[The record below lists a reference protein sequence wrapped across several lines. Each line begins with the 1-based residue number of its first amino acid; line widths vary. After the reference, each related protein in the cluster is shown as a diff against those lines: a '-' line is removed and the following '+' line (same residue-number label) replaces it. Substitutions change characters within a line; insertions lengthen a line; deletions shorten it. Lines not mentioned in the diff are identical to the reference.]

1 MSKILIVDDEQL
13 SRVIL
18 KQITTSLGH
27 EAVVVENGEKAIER
41 LKQMKFDI
49 ILTDFSMPKMNGF
62 ELTKK
67 ALEIDAGLIVILIT
81 AYGTIKDAVEAI
93 KLGAF
98 DYLTK
103 PVNKDELELA
113 IKRALERISLVKEVT
128 LLRQKIAKDEPELE
142 YLTENNDIKKIL
154 NEAVKLGDSDS
165 TILIT
170 GESGT
175 GKEYLARFIHKNSP
189 RANNQ
194 FVVVSCSSI
203 PGQVLESQLFGHVK
217 GAFDD
222 AHEDHKGYLE
232 MADDGTIFLDNISEL
247 DPQLQLKLV
256 SVLQNKQFT
265 RVGDDKVVSTN
276 ARIIAA
282 SSKNLQDLIKEG
294 KFRED
299 LYYILNVFEFHLP
312 ALKDR
317 PEDIILYFLKFVN
330 DFGKKNNKK
339 IKEISPEIKS
349 ALLNYEWPGNIREL
363 KNTAE
368 RVTILCESGK
378 ITADLLPDKMFIT
391 DGDVEDS
398 DILLTNDFNENKKEI
413 IKQFEKKFISKFLKL
428 NRGNVTATAREINY
442 HPVTLRQKIITLGIN
457 PKDFKKKLN

>member
-1 MSKILIVDDEQL
+1 MAKILIVDDEQI

-18 KQITTSLGH
+18 KQIVTNAGH
-27 EAVVVENGEKAIER
+27 EAVAVESGEKALER
-41 LKQMKFDI
+41 LDKVKFDVV
-49 ILTDFSMPKMNGF
+49 LTDFNMPQMNGF

-67 ALEIDAGLIVILIT
+67 ALEMDESLIVILIT
-81 AYGTIKDAVEAI
+81 AYGSIKDAVEAI

-103 PVNKDELELA
+103 PVNKEELELA
-113 IKRALERISLVKEVT
+113 LKRGLEKLALLKEVT
-128 LLRQKIAKDEPELE
+128 LLRQKLATEEKEFD
-142 YLTENNDIKKIL
+142 YLSENNEIQKIL
-154 NEAVKLGDSDS
+154 SEAVKLGNSDS

-175 GKEYLARFIHKNSP
+175 GKEYLGRFIHKNSS
-189 RANNQ
+189 RKDNQ

-203 PGQVLESQLFGHVK
+203 PSGVLESQLFGHVK
-217 GAFDD
+217 GAFED
-222 AHEDHKGYLE
+222 ATEDHKGFFE
-232 MADDGTIFLDNISEL
+232 IADDGTIFLDDISEL
-247 DPQLQLKLV
+247 DPQLQLELV
-256 SVLQNKQFT
+256 SVLQNKQFK
-265 RVGDDKVVSTN
+265 RIGDDKVMTTN
-276 ARIIAA
+276 VRVIAA
-282 SSKNLQDLIKEG
+282 SSKNLKDLIREG

-299 LYYILNVFEFHLP
+299 LYYILNVFEFALP

-330 DFGKKNNKK
+330 EFAKKNDKK
-339 IKEISPEIKS
+339 IKEVSPEIKS

-368 RVTILCESGK
+368 RVTILCETGK
-378 ITADLLPDKMFIT
+378 ITADLLPDKMFMQ
-391 DGDVEDS
+391 EDEEKDR
-398 DILLTNDFNENKKEI
+398 DIMLTNDFNDNKKGV
-413 IKQFEKKFISKFLKL
+413 IKEFEKKFISKFLKL

-442 HPVTLRQKIITLGIN
+442 HPVTLRQKILSLGIN